1 MVYSFQK
8 GKRMAQVNHK
18 KVSEILTFRRWNL
31 TKLALEMSVS
41 RSLVSLVLSG
51 KRRPTLD
58 FMERFIRATGARIAD
73 AFFLP

>member
-1 MVYSFQK
+1 
-8 GKRMAQVNHK
+8 MAQVNHE
-18 KVSEILTFRRWNL
+18 KVSEILKARRWNL
-31 TKLALEMSVS
+31 SRLAKSMSVS

-58 FMERFIRATGARIAD
+58 FMEKFIGATGARIHD